1 MNDPSPNKTETR
13 MRADSKAEGQRW
25 LAQAERD
32 IDDATYLL
40 EGDRYSLACFVSQQ
54 AAEKAVKAVYQKIN
68 KDVWGHSVTE
78 MLDGLKGIFEVSENL
93 ENSAKKLDKFYILT
107 RYVNGFDSGAPV
119 DYYTQEDSQ
128 SALKAAGEII
138 EFCKDIVG
146 E

>member
-1 MNDPSPNKTETR
+1 M
-13 MRADSKAEGQRW
+13 
-25 LAQAERD
+25 AERYKD
-32 IDDATYLL
+32 WFKQAMSNLKHSEKSTKM
-40 EGDRYSLACFVSQQ
+40 GDYDWACFSAQQ